1 MTYSKQSIKV
11 SSASERVLQ
20 QSDAASADQSIS
32 GVQARSIEQIV
43 NSNNI
48 DLDML
53 AEQLAILRPAM
64 RQAASSAEQDLATGQ
79 VAAAEAE
86 AKNGNEAQAML
97 RLKSAGKWALD
108 IAEKVGVGLA
118 VAVIKQAMQS

>member
-32 GVQARSIEQIV
+32 GVQARSIEQIA